1 LRKHRNVRVLLDEA
15 ISIDLDHRQLTLA
28 EMGELSYDYL
38 ILATGSR
45 HSYFGHEEWEALAP
59 GLKSVDDALE
69 IRRRILLAFEAA
81 EREEDPAYVRP
92 G

>member
-15 ISIDLDHRQLTLA
+15 ISIDLDHKQLTLA